1 MVVVAH
7 VLGTGGVSRPILAA
21 GRCGALAVPVIS
33 FVGRS
38 EAGKTTLLEKVI
50 GELKRRGYRVATI
63 KHDAH
68 GFDLDRPGKD
78 SWRHAQA
85 GSDIVV
91 LASPTRVAMIART
104 PEEADLETIV
114 AALPFPVDIVLT
126 EGFKREHAPK
136 IEVLR
141 GECQTGV
148 SSPPSEL
155 LALATDR
162 PLTDVNVPQYDLDD
176 VAGLVDLLEQELRA
190 RGGHGSTSET
200 APVAP

>member
-1 MVVVAH
+1 M
-7 VLGTGGVSRPILAA
+7 
-21 GRCGALAVPVIS
+21 AVPVIS

-63 KHDAH
+63 KHHAH
-68 GFDLDRPGKD
+68 GFDIDRPGKD

-91 LASPTRVAMIART
+91 LASPARIAMIART
-104 PEEADLETIV
+104 PEEVTLERIV

-141 GECQTGV
+141 GECQKGV

-162 PLTDVNVPQYDLDD
+162 RLVDVDVPQYDLDD
-176 VAGLVDLLEQELRA
+176 VAGLVDFLEQVLRA
-190 RGGHGSTSET
+190 GGGRGPTSSSS
-200 APVAP
+200 PVAP